1 MSAPDL
7 SSLSHA
13 EKDALILAL
22 MARLEAALKRIDEL
36 QARID
41 GLSGPGKTSGNSS
54 TPPSKDQKSNT
65 EAKPARQG
73 PRGGSLGRKGG
84 GRALSANPDETVIAR
99 PSRCRYCQ
107 SALVQDSQ
115 TLDAR
120 YDKIALPEVRPVVTR
135 VECYAGRCQCCG
147 RTTVA
152 ALPQG
157 LEPGTP
163 FSTGIVALA
172 MYLRFVHAV
181 SYKRLSRLL
190 LDLYGL
196 AISEGALDAA
206 FRRGKPH
213 FDADVAAILA
223 RLRRARV
230 ICSDET
236 SVRVDGRTQWNW
248 VFQNE
253 DVVLHV
259 IRASRGAGVVGEVLD
274 GHRPALWV
282 SDLYGAQQG
291 HAEGWQVCLAHQLRD
306 CQYAIDAGDTV
317 FAPRMKALL
326 LRAVVLARRS
336 RDLAETTRLAYRRRL
351 EHDLNQ
357 VMVLAPKQR
366 DGRRLRNRY
375 GKVREYLF
383 TFLTHPEVTADNNG
397 SERELRPTATYRKV
411 TGGFRSDWGADLFA
425 AVRSVIGTA
434 KRRGLDAYQAIR
446 NTLQVQSALAPG

>member
-1 MSAPDL
+1 L
-7 SSLSHA
+7 SS
-13 EKDALILAL
+13 
-22 MARLEAALKRIDEL
+22 
-36 QARID
+36 
-41 GLSGPGKTSGNSS
+41 
-54 TPPSKDQKSNT
+54 
-65 EAKPARQG
+65 
-73 PRGGSLGRKGG
+73 
-84 GRALSANPDETVIAR
+84 NPDETVIAR
-99 PSRCRYCQ
+99 PARCRYCQ

-120 YDKIALPEVRPVVTR
+120 YDKIVLPEVRPVVTR

-152 ALPQG
+152 ALPHG

-163 FSTGIVALA
+163 FSAGIVALA

-223 RLRRARV
+223 RLRCARV

-248 VFQNE
+248 VFQND

-291 HAEGWQVCLAHQLRD
+291 HAESWQVCLAHQLRD

-317 FAPRMKALL
+317 FAPRMKSHCCCVPWCW
-326 LRAVVLARRS
+326 RADPAISPR
-336 RDLAETTRLAYRRRL
+336 
-351 EHDLNQ
+351 
-357 VMVLAPKQR
+357 QR
-366 DGRRLRNRY
+366 GGLTEDG
-375 GKVREYLF
+375 
-383 TFLTHPEVTADNNG
+383 
-397 SERELRPTATYRKV
+397 
-411 TGGFRSDWGADLFA
+411 W
-425 AVRSVIGTA
+425 
-434 KRRGLDAYQAIR
+434 
-446 NTLQVQSALAPG
+446 NTI